1 MEFDEIREKGC
12 RPAGARKEEKKK
24 VLTAAYYIPR
34 I

>member
-1 MEFDEIREKGC
+1 MEFDEIREKGR

-24 VLTAAYYIPR
+24 VLTAAYILR